1 MSETDLAQL
10 GAEVAI
16 LQSMPPNEHVVRY
29 IERFVD
35 RENSRVRAPV
45 GSGIAHARSCTSS
58 WCALSLAAE
67 LTPAGASTE
76 LDELHSPRRYCPH
89 GDLAGLITKLRRDK

>member
-35 RENSRVRAPV
+35 RENSRVRAC
-45 GSGIAHARSCTSS
+45 ACCT
-58 WCALSLAAE
+58 
-67 LTPAGASTE
+67 
-76 LDELHSPRRYCPH
+76 R
-89 GDLAGLITKLRRDK
+89 